1 MRKLLTLADREEI
14 SRGLAAGRR
23 LCDIAAVVGRDRSVI
38 SPLTRTGRDGESSVV
53 LGPRTETVFP
63 HAELLS
69 EVLAKRSEPWLE
81 LPLSQVALHMAVV
94 AQTGA
99 GKTTLLERVT

>member
-38 SPLTRTGRDGESSVV
+38 SREVARHGGRAGYRAGPTESVFGNGGCVGMVDTAGVLHRGRHAGTTAPVPLG
-53 LGPRTETVFP
+53 
-63 HAELLS
+63 H
-69 EVLAKRSEPWLE
+69 
-81 LPLSQVALHMAVV
+81 Q
-94 AQTGA
+94 
-99 GKTTLLERVT
+99 